1 MAPRLRPLRQEQ
13 LQTKEFKT
21 KMATSAPSRS
31 NNRNRSR
38 NRSRRGGGNNNRGG
52 GGGGGRRY
60 QREKVPRAPQKQS
73 FWEKLLSFFGG
84 GDSKSKKK
92 PTGRKPANSTAKSR
106 ATSKPKPKPEQN
118 KSRRVPEK
126 VEVTSTRLYVGNL
139 SYDASEEDLEELFRG
154 VGSVQA
160 AEVVSHRRTQRSKG
174 YAFVHMNSIDEAKR
188 AVEELHDKDFMGR
201 KLVVS
206 GAKSEGPREE
216 EAA

>member
-1 MAPRLRPLRQEQ
+1 
-13 LQTKEFKT
+13 
-21 KMATSAPSRS
+21 MATSAPSRS

-52 GGGGGRRY
+52 GGGGRRY
-60 QREKVPRAPQKQS
+60 QREKVPRAPQKKS
-73 FWEKLLSFFGG
+73 FWEKILSFFGG
-84 GDSKSKKK
+84 GDAK
-92 PTGRKPANSTAKSR
+92 PKQKPAGRKPAASTSKSRSTAK
-106 ATSKPKPKPEQN
+106 PKPAKQEQKP
-118 KSRRVPEK
+118 SRRVPEK

-174 YAFVHMNSIDEAKR
+174 YAFVIMNSVDEAKR
-188 AVEELHDKDFMGR
+188 AVDELHDKDFMGR

-206 GAKSEGPREE
+206 GAKSEGPRED
-216 EAA
+216 EAE